1 MIAVR
6 ADRFQDNFALRGYL
20 VGQCGVSHGAMK
32 HVASPARKFRNAARL
47 ASHHLPSCL
56 PAGLFLTDPARIP
69 DPAKTIASLPSGVGV
84 IIRHFG
90 QEAEIRRAGHLVEQ
104 CRREDRIC
112 LIGADPRLARALD
125 ADGVHW
131 PARLARAAHQQAR
144 DFALNTMSAHNPSEL
159 RLALLQKMDAAIV
172 STVFASASASA
183 GRPLGLARFARIS
196 ARAGLPV
203 YGLGGIDHS
212 NAERVSRF
220 GGFASVSG
228 FQELV
233 PEAQD

>member
-1 MIAVR
+1 
-6 ADRFQDNFALRGYL
+6 
-20 VGQCGVSHGAMK
+20 MK
-32 HVASPARKFRNAARL
+32 HVARPARKLRNAVRL
-47 ASHHLPSCL
+47 ARHRLPPWL
-56 PAGLFLTDPARIP
+56 PGGFFLTDPARIP

-90 QEAEIRRAGHLVEQ
+90 QEAEIGRARQLVEQ
-104 CRREDRIC
+104 CRRVDRVC
-112 LIGADPRLARALD
+112 LIGADPSLARALG

-131 PARLARAAHQQAR
+131 PARLARAARQQAR

-159 RLALLQKMDAAIV
+159 RAALVLNMDAALV

-196 ARAGLPV
+196 AWAGLPV

-233 PEAQD
+233 PEAED